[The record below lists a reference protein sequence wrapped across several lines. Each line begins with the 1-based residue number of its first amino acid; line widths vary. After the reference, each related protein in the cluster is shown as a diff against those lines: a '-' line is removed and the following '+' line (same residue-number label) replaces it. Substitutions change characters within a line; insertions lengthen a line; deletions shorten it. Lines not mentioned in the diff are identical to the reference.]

1 MERQRPKGL
10 PVQAPCGL
18 VILEGE
24 ASVGVKLLFWP
35 CPSNNTISPQE
46 DRLRWSVILE
56 GEASTGVELLFWP
69 CPSNNTI
76 SPQED
81 RLRMDVK
88 REHSEIPSLLSATV
102 WLIV

>member
-1 MERQRPKGL
+1 MVERQRPKGL

-46 DRLRWSVILE
+46 DRLR
-56 GEASTGVELLFWP
+56 
-69 CPSNNTI
+69 
-76 SPQED
+76 
-81 RLRMDVK
+81 MDVR